1 MTYNSVAEI
10 YEDIE
15 RTRERLTRTVT
26 ELNAEQQDFRT
37 SPETWS
43 VADIVEHLSIVEG
56 RVVKLLS
63 TLIEKA
69 ESNGHTLSADTPFA
83 PVSIAEQV
91 ELTRAQKL
99 TAPEQIQPT
108 GMSLDDSLAS
118 LLRTRAALQSLRPRV
133 ELIDGTEL
141 RFPHPAWG
149 AINLYQ
155 WIAFVGAHESRH
167 LAQIE
172 ALKETMNA
180 ERKKGYGC

>member
-10 YEDIE
+10 FDDIDG
-15 RTRERLTRTVT
+15 TRERLSRTVT
-26 ELNAEQQDFRT
+26 ELNAEQQVFRP
-37 SPETWS
+37 SPDRWS
-43 VADIVEHLSIVEG
+43 VADVVEHLSIVEA
-56 RVVKLLS
+56 RVVKLIS
-63 TLIEKA
+63 TLLDKA
-69 ESNGHTLSADTPFA
+69 ESNGHARGAETPFA

-99 TAPEQIQPT
+99 DAPEEIRPT
-108 GMSLDDSLAS
+108 GASLPDSLS
-118 LLRTRAALQSLRPRV
+118 RLRSTRAALQALRPRV
-133 ELIDGTEL
+133 ERVDGTQI

-172 ALKETMNA
+172 ALKETMKS
-180 ERKKGYGC
+180 ER